1 MNTLDFFPE
10 SSREI
15 GEGLFPVHHEKY
27 THAAVYFKHWTVAP
41 GSAFIRSKYIL
52 FRDMIGDPSQYL
64 YARECIHGWKENQ
77 SPDHQL
83 IEMTEDAFK
92 ISPIEQL
99 SKQAAAHNMA
109 EQKNNLESP

>member
-1 MNTLDFFPE
+1 MH
-10 SSREI
+10 SRL
-15 GEGLFPVHHEKY
+15 EGKSV
-27 THAAVYFKHWTVAP
+27 P
-41 GSAFIRSKYIL
+41 G
-52 FRDMIGDPSQYL
+52 P
-64 YARECIHGWKENQ
+64 
-77 SPDHQL
+77 QL